1 MIFYGNHISLY
12 LTHPTDKFA
21 KFYLQDIVA
30 SQMHTQK
37 KSHKTSY
44 TTLVSMLWFQ
54 RLKFIILNFDRQ
66 MLSTYLNM
74 DMVKNSPNFDKVWVS
89 IDVVNIKSTSSN

>member
-1 MIFYGNHISLY
+1 
-12 LTHPTDKFA
+12 
-21 KFYLQDIVA
+21 
-30 SQMHTQK
+30 
-37 KSHKTSY
+37 
-44 TTLVSMLWFQ
+44 MLWFQ